1 MFIVV
6 CRIYSVYNAFSFQN
20 ILDQKEKDKEN
31 VINNSEDKKEEI

>member
-1 MFIVV
+1 
-6 CRIYSVYNAFSFQN
+6 VYNAFSFQN